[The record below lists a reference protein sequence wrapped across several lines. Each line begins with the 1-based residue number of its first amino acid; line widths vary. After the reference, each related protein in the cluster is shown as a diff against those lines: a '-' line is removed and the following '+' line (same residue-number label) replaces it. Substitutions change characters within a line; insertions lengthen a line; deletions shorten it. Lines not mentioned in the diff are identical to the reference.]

1 MYEFHGAGVGEGV
14 GDGVA
19 VAVAEAAG
27 VGGGDGEGLGDG
39 DADGAADPADAEML
53 AWATFAAGVAG
64 GTLESQAPMS
74 NAAASAGN
82 HFLATIGPSI
92 PR

>member
-1 MYEFHGAGVGEGV
+1 MGVGVGAGVAVGV
-14 GDGVA
+14 DVA
-19 VAVAEAAG
+19 VAVG
-27 VGGGDGEGLGDG
+27 VGEGDGEGLGDAA
-39 DADGAADPADAEML
+39 ADGAADPADGEMV

-64 GTLESQAPMS
+64 GTLESQAPTS
-74 NAAASAGN
+74 TAATSAGRS